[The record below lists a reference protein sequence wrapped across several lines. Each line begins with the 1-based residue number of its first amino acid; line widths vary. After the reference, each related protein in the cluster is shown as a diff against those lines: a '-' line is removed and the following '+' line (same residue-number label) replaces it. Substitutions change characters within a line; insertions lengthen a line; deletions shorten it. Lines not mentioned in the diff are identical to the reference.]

1 MTPDAIRTLTSLRDQ
16 FYGLF
21 AAAMEVSVRITHGN
35 TSTNS
40 PAMAF
45 WVDDQQR
52 LNYIRVYAHTAPD
65 TLVPERPF
73 VLRVSINKG
82 AGVPLATKQSKGCRG
97 HNQSWHFDLTVLPEE
112 LLEFA
117 PWIVSLIQA
126 QEERSAA
133 AAQSPLPRLKVPA
146 FPYPFTRQAPT
157 ALENDAWTQ
166 NARQL
171 MVTPSGTV

>member
-1 MTPDAIRTLTSLRDQ
+1 MTPETIRTLTTLREQ
-16 FYGLF
+16 FYCLF
-21 AAAMEVSVRITHGN
+21 AAAMEASVRVTQGN

-65 TLVPERPF
+65 VLVPERPF
-73 VLRVSINKG
+73 VLRVSVNKG
-82 AGVPLATKQSKGCRG
+82 AGVPLTTKQAKGCRG

-112 LLEFA
+112 LLEFV
-117 PWIVSLIQA
+117 PWVVSLIKA
-126 QEERSAA
+126 QEKRSAA
-133 AAQSPLPRLKVPA
+133 AAQVP
-146 FPYPFTRQAPT
+146 PYPFTCQAPK

-166 NARQL
+166 NARQR
-171 MVTPSGTV
+171 MVMASGAV